1 MSIFIEPRHDYTQGN
16 LRRYDLTAEP
26 LDLFERW
33 LQQAITANLPDATA
47 MSVATVDGQGH
58 PYQRL
63 VLLKHYDQQGF
74 LFYTNLQSRKATQ
87 LAAAPWASLLFPWQA
102 LDRQVIITGRAE
114 PLDRDTVLAYFR
126 TRPRDSQLAAWAS
139 PQSKPIPSRDTL
151 TERFK
156 AYEQRF
162 SHQAVPLP
170 EYWGGFLVRAETFE
184 FWQGGRDRLHD
195 RFLYQR
201 RDNDWQID
209 RLAP

>member
-1 MSIFIEPRHDYTQGN
+1 MSPLAELRRDYTQGS
-16 LRRYDLTAEP
+16 LRRHQLTAEP

-33 LQQAITANLPDATA
+33 LQQACAANLPDATA
-47 MSVATVDGQGH
+47 MSVATVDCHGQ
-58 PYQRL
+58 PSQRL

-87 LAAAPWASLLFPWQA
+87 LAANPRVSLLFPWHV
-102 LDRQVIITGRAE
+102 LDRQVMITGCAE
-114 PLDRDTVLAYFR
+114 PLDRDTILTYFR

-139 PQSKPIPSRDTL
+139 TQSRPIPSRQWL
-151 TERFK
+151 TDRFNEYK
-156 AYEQRF
+156 HQF
-162 SHQAVPLP
+162 SDQAVPLP
-170 EYWGGFLVRAETFE
+170 EYWGGFRVRAETFE

-201 RDNDWQID
+201 QANDWQIV

>member
-1 MSIFIEPRHDYTQGN
+1 MSILLETRRDYTQGS
-16 LRRYDLTAEP
+16 LRRHDLTAEP
-26 LDLFERW
+26 LDLFDRW
-33 LQQAITANLPDATA
+33 LQEAVAAKHPDATA
-47 MSVATVDGQGH
+47 MSVATVDCQGQ

-87 LAAAPWASLLFPWQA
+87 LAAAPRASLLFPWQA
-102 LDRQVIITGRAE
+102 LDRQVMITGRAE

-156 AYEQRF
+156 AYEQQF

>member
-1 MSIFIEPRHDYTQGN
+1 MSIFLEPRHDYTQGS
-16 LRRYDLTAEP
+16 LRRHDLTPEP
-26 LDLFERW
+26 LDLFDRW
-33 LQQAITANLPDATA
+33 LQHAIAANLPDATA
-47 MSVATVDGQGH
+47 MSVATVDGQDQ
-58 PYQRL
+58 PCQRL
-63 VLLKHYDQQGF
+63 VLLKRYDQQGF

-87 LAAAPWASLLFPWQA
+87 LATAPRASLLFPWQA

-151 TERFK
+151 TEQFK
-156 AYEQRF
+156 VYEQRF

>member
-1 MSIFIEPRHDYTQGN
+1 MSILLETRRDYTQGS
-16 LRRYDLTAEP
+16 LRRHDLTAEP
-26 LDLFERW
+26 LDLFDRW
-33 LQQAITANLPDATA
+33 LQEAVAAKHPDATA
-47 MSVATVDGQGH
+47 MSVATVDCQGQ

-87 LAAAPWASLLFPWQA
+87 LAAAPRASLLFPWQA
-102 LDRQVIITGRAE
+102 LDRQVMITGRAE

-139 PQSKPIPSRDTL
+139 TQSRPIPSWQWL
-151 TERFK
+151 TDRFK
-156 AYEQRF
+156 AYEQQF
-162 SHQAVPLP
+162 SNQVVPLP
-170 EYWGGFLVRAETFE
+170 EYWGGFRVRAETFE